1 MIILIHLSLSVLSV
15 IILNSK
21 LKLNPILS
29 LFIGSI
35 ILGILLEMTISEI
48 FNHQVTGFFLSIK
61 NIGLIIFFSCVIGQ
75 YLKETRSIE
84 KFGNLLLNNFQKQT
98 LLSINMLGLFI
109 GTVVFCDSA
118 FLILN
123 GISRSIASSSSISL
137 TSLNLSLSG
146 GLYSSHTLIPPTPG
160 PIAAINNFNVI
171 DNIGTIMI
179 LGILVSIPSSLIA
192 FLFSRSFIKKNKIK
206 IKKNLNSKDN
216 ASLMA
221 YLSIVIPLVLISL
234 NTISNLFDNI
244 NETTIYRSIKFIGN
258 PNFALFV
265 GMILSFFIPYKKIK
279 VNKIFIS
286 TIKDFLPIIL
296 LTSMGAA
303 LGNIIKNSNI
313 SEVIPNFINI
323 QESNIIYLCAMSYIL
338 SFILKT
344 SQGSSTSSMIIVS
357 SIIFPIIS
365 DINFNI
371 FDISM
376 IILSIGAGSM
386 MISHVNDS
394 YFWIVTK
401 QTSLNLKK
409 GLKYF
414 SVMTI
419 LQSTGTL
426 LFIFMLLT
434 IFS

>member
-1 MIILIHLSLSVLSV
+1 
-15 IILNSK
+15 
-21 LKLNPILS
+21 
-29 LFIGSI
+29 
-35 ILGILLEMTISEI
+35 
-48 FNHQVTGFFLSIK
+48 
-61 NIGLIIFFSCVIGQ
+61 
-75 YLKETRSIE
+75 
-84 KFGNLLLNNFQKQT
+84 
-98 LLSINMLGLFI
+98 
-109 GTVVFCDSA
+109 
-118 FLILN
+118 
-123 GISRSIASSSSISL
+123 
-137 TSLNLSLSG
+137 
-146 GLYSSHTLIPPTPG
+146 
-160 PIAAINNFNVI
+160 
-171 DNIGTIMI
+171 
-179 LGILVSIPSSLIA
+179 
-192 FLFSRSFIKKNKIK
+192 
-206 IKKNLNSKDN
+206 
-216 ASLMA
+216 
-221 YLSIVIPLVLISL
+221 
-234 NTISNLFDNI
+234 
-244 NETTIYRSIKFIGN
+244 
-258 PNFALFV
+258 
-265 GMILSFFIPYKKIK
+265 
-279 VNKIFIS
+279 
-286 TIKDFLPIIL
+286 
-296 LTSMGAA
+296 MGAA
-303 LGNIIKNSNI
+303 FGNIIKNSNI

>member
-1 MIILIHLSLSVLSV
+1 MVILFYLSLSVLSV

-21 LKLNPILS
+21 LKLNPIIS
-29 LFIGSI
+29 LFIGSL
-35 ILGILLEMTISEI
+35 ILGILLEMKVSKI
-48 FNHQVTGFFLSIK
+48 FNYQVVGFFSSIK

-75 YLKETRSIE
+75 FLKETRSIE

-98 LLSINMLGLFI
+98 LLSINLLGLFI

-160 PIAAINNFNVI
+160 PIAAINNFNLL
-171 DNIGTIMI
+171 DDIGTIMI
-179 LGILVSIPSSLIA
+179 LGIIVSIPSSLIA
-192 FLFSRSFIKKNKIK
+192 FLFSRNFIQKNKIK
-206 IKKNLNSKDN
+206 INKNLNPEDN
-216 ASLMA
+216 ASFIA
-221 YLSIVIPLVLISL
+221 YLSILIPLILISL
-234 NTISNLFDNI
+234 NTISSLFDNI
-244 NETTIYRSIKFIGN
+244 DETTIYRSIKIIGN

-265 GMILSFFIPYKKIK
+265 GVVLSFFIPYKKVKI
-279 VNKIFIS
+279 NKIFFS
-286 TIKDFLPIIL
+286 AIKDFMPIIL

-303 LGNIIKNSNI
+303 FGNIIKNSNI
-313 SEVIPNFINI
+313 SEVLPIFINI
-323 QESNIIYLCAMSYIL
+323 EESNIIYICAMSYIL

-371 FDISM
+371 FDLSM

-386 MISHVNDS
+386 MVSHVNDS

-419 LQSTGTL
+419 FQSIGTL
-426 LFIFMLLT
+426 LFIFILLN
-434 IFS
+434 IF

>member
-221 YLSIVIPLVLISL
+221 YLSIVIPLLLISL

-244 NETTIYRSIKFIGN
+244 NDTTIYRSIKFIGN

-303 LGNIIKNSNI
+303 FGNIIKNSNI

-419 LQSTGTL
+419 LQSAGTL